1 MKTLWQRLRSPTP
14 AFWRKVRKVGVTCT
28 AVGGAMVTAPAGV
41 HAWVALVGGYLTV
54 AGGVTIALAS
64 ITCTDSPAAQQP
76 S

>member
-1 MKTLWQRLRSPTP
+1 MQHLWDRLNSPTP
-14 AFWRKVRKVGVTCT
+14 AFWRKVRKLGIVCA
-28 AVGGAMVTAPAGV
+28 AVGAPMSAAPAGV

-64 ITCTDSPAAQQP
+64 ITCTDSPAAQPP